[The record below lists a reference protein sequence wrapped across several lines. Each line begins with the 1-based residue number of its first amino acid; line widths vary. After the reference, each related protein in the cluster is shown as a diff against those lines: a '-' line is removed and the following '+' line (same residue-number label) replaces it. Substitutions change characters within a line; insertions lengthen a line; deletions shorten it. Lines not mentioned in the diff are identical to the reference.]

1 MSYTRKVGDMTIF
14 INCASN
20 PELTYETYYK
30 DIESKIIE
38 DGYKPRTTMDNLIT
52 MIILSFDC
60 DDNYGELNEETG
72 FGGYG
77 EEFTLE
83 ECFRY
88 IEESGGYTEF
98 DYEC

>member
-1 MSYTRKVGDMTIF
+1 MSYTRMVGDMMVF
-14 INCASN
+14 VNCASN
-20 PELTYETYYK
+20 PEGTYETYYK
-30 DIESKIIE
+30 DIERKIVE
-38 DGYKPRTTMDNLIT
+38 DGYEPKTSMDNLIS
-52 MIILSFDC
+52 MIILHFDC
-60 DDNYGELNEETG
+60 DDNYGEFDEETG

-88 IEESGGYTEF
+88 IQESGGYAEF